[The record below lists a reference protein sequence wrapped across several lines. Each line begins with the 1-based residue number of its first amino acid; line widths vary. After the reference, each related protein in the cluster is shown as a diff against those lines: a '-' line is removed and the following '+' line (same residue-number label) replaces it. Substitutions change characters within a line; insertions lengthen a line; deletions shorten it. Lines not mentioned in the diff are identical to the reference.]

1 VLRPPNAQRICGYSP
16 AQSVRDSDLARVY
29 AEYTAVVIWA
39 GGDTVPFHFSIS
51 VRQWVEGYLQ
61 RGAAFGPITRPL
73 RPLSSGGD
81 LYGYDARAVRLM
93 VVDAYCKRNA
103 ALFGPDG
110 YRSTLVASE
119 LGPCLEKF
127 ADDYL
132 PWSERIQLSVFP
144 RMEKVPPSQGDITE
158 FHGLLAGRRL
168 GQYVQYLEENP
179 TAEHLPPLST
189 VLGPKDESLPFSREN
204 SELSSTPARGLTP
217 AN

>member
-1 VLRPPNAQRICGYSP
+1 
-16 AQSVRDSDLARVY
+16 
-29 AEYTAVVIWA
+29 
-39 GGDTVPFHFSIS
+39 
-51 VRQWVEGYLQ
+51 
-61 RGAAFGPITRPL
+61 
-73 RPLSSGGD
+73 
-81 LYGYDARAVRLM
+81 M